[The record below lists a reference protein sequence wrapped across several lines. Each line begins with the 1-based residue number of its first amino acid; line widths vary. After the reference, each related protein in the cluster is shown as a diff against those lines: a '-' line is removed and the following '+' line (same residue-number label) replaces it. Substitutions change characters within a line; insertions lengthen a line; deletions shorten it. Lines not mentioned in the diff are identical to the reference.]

1 MSKKIVTEGGKR
13 AELLS
18 VALRLFLENGYEKTS
33 VRMISNE
40 AGCEVGLVYYYFK
53 TKEEVF
59 EQALASYFSQ
69 TEEELTELFNKREFS
84 VEKNIEKFINYIE
97 AKADEYRK
105 AFSESVHFSVRAMIR
120 EKITELSEK
129 YFILILEK
137 EGKKDAGTLALFLSR
152 GICNAV
158 LRDDIEYYQTNKDV
172 ILRAAKKMLEIET
185 KEVVTKK
192 REMPSFLL

>member
-1 MSKKIVTEGGKR
+1 MSKKIVIEGGKR

-69 TEEELTELFNKREFS
+69 AEEELTELSNKRDFS
-84 VEKNIEKFINYIE
+84 IEKNIEKFINYIE
-97 AKADEYRK
+97 TKAEEYRK
-105 AFSESVHFSVRAMIR
+105 AFSESVHLSVRTMIR

-129 YFILILEK
+129 YFISILEK

-152 GICNAV
+152 GICGAV
-158 LRDDIEYYQTNKDV
+158 LRDDAEYYRANKDV

-185 KEVVTKK
+185 KEIVSKK
-192 REMPSFLL
+192 KEMPSFLL